1 MTRVECTRESEIFEA
16 VAAGR
21 APNDELRAHATGC
34 AICRDLAEVA
44 SAIHRDFHAAM
55 REAHVPSSGVAWWR
69 IQRRAQEKATRV
81 ASRTVTFVQL
91 ATLAGTACLV
101 LAILGG
107 MSLMTQDWKLWI
119 DRVYF
124 SILDFLAAPAIAQW
138 ATPMFFGIAMCVML
152 APFAIYYAVTE
163 E

>member
-16 VAAGR
+16 IAAGR
-21 APNDELRAHATGC
+21 ALSDELGAHAAGC
-34 AICRDLAEVA
+34 AICRDLAGVA
-44 SAIHRDFHAAM
+44 SAIHHDFNAAM

-69 IQRRAQEKATRV
+69 IQRRAQEKAVRV

-107 MSLMTQDWKLWI
+107 MSLMKQDWKLWI
-119 DRVYF
+119 DRAYF
-124 SILDFLAAPAIAQW
+124 SAIDYFASPAIMLWAAPIAF
-138 ATPMFFGIAMCVML
+138 MFLTLV
-152 APFAIYYAVTE
+152 PFAIYYAVTE